1 MAFARKFRNVVL
13 TAKIETTK
21 GTDSTPTGAANAVLP
36 TGDVTLT
43 PIDAQVVQRAIQTGY
58 FGAPAMLVGSTFM
71 QVQFAIELQ
80 SSGAAG
86 TAPAWGPLLR
96 ACAFAEAVTAS
107 TRVDYTPVS
116 TGIESVSMYMY
127 ADGLLHKLLGAV
139 GNAEF
144 SFPVG
149 GVPTVKFTFVAA
161 YLAPTATANA
171 TPTFTSWKDPILVND
186 ANTSDLVL
194 GGTYSAGAISG
205 GTSYVTGGVDFVLGN
220 NVAKLELI
228 GAKDVAL
235 TDRSVSGTIK
245 SMDLTA
251 AQEVTLHGYVTAATA
266 QSIGITHGTTAGYK
280 VMAFLPQ
287 ARLTGLKPASVQGVW
302 TLDVPFVSPPSAGND
317 DVRIVAL

>member
-21 GTDSTPTGAANAVLP
+21 GTDSTPTGAANALLP
-36 TGDVTLT
+36 TGEVSLT
-43 PIDAQVVQRAIQTGY
+43 PIDAQIVQRAIQTGY

-96 ACAFAEAVTAS
+96 ACAFAEAITAV
-107 TRVDYTPVS
+107 TRVDYTPIS
-116 TGIESVSMYMY
+116 TAIESVSMYMY

-139 GNAEF
+139 GAVEF

-149 GVPTVKFTFVAA
+149 GVPTAKFTFIAS

-205 GTSYVTGGVDFVLGN
+205 GTTYVTGGIDFSIGN
-220 NVAKLELI
+220 QIAKLELI
-228 GAKDVAL
+228 GAKDVVIA
-235 TDRSVSGTIK
+235 DRSVSGTIK
-245 SMDLTA
+245 TMDLTA
-251 AQEVTLHGYVTAATA
+251 AQEVTMHGYITAATP
-266 QSIGITHGTTAGYK
+266 QSIGLLHGTAAGYK
-280 VMAFLPQ
+280 VLAFLPTT
-287 ARLTGLKPASVQGVW
+287 RLTALKPSNVQGVW
-302 TLDVPFVSPPSAGND
+302 TSDISFVSPPSSGND
-317 DVRIVAL
+317 DARIVVL